1 MPQICTIYKI
11 VKDESKFNQI
21 ERNKEVRPTKSSKEC
36 NSKNQKKKGRLW
48 SQYNISTFVDQG
60 RWQQNYRSVEGR

>member
-21 ERNKEVRPTKSSKEC
+21 ERNKEVRPTKSCNKC
-36 NSKNQKKKGRLW
+36 NSKKSEEKRKALE
-48 SQYNISTFVDQG
+48 SI
-60 RWQQNYRSVEGR
+60 